1 MGKMIHTGGSSKK
14 TPKRK
19 PGWEKAA
26 AEEAA
31 WLTKINSMTL
41 GSRSYGG
48 KAKKPAKSL
57 VVNTDSP
64 TITRTDRNSRFNIS
78 SKGVYSRED
87 ISPSISAEVFY
98 RDRPDLLARELEARS
113 RKFATA
119 PAYNKGGD
127 VLVTDEMMRD
137 ITAGLTRRR

>member
-1 MGKMIHTGGSSKK
+1 MGKMIYAGGSSKK
-14 TPKRK
+14 KANRK

-31 WLTKINSMTL
+31 WLARINSMTL
-41 GSRSYGG
+41 GAKSYGG
-48 KAKKPAKSL
+48 KAKTPAKSV

-64 TITRTDRNSRFNIS
+64 TVTRTQRNSQFNIT
-78 SKGVYSRED
+78 SKGSFSVEKSTK
-87 ISPSISAEVFY
+87 ISAEVMY
-98 RDRPDLLARELEARS
+98 KDQPEMLEREMKARE

-127 VLVTDEMMRD
+127 VFITDEMMHD
-137 ITAGLTRRR
+137 IRNGLTRRR